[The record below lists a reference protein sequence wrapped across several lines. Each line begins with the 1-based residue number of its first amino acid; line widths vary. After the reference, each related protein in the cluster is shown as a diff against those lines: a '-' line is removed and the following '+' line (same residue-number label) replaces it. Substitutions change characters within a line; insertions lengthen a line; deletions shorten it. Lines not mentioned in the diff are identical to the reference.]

1 VHSVENSATNL
12 VGRRARAQILAF
24 ESERKKGSYAESG
37 PVVLVRLTAPL
48 QEPIAALV
56 RIIRKHKPQKE
67 RPFLSARQ
75 AWKRHEDEL
84 ERWEF

>member
-1 VHSVENSATNL
+1 MHSVENSATNL

-56 RIIRKHKPQKE
+56 RIIREHKPQNVVMPLM
-67 RPFLSARQ
+67 RADH
-75 AWKRHEDEL
+75 AWSVRHV
-84 ERWEF
+84 